1 MIFPRFFELEFVKC
15 ASLLS
20 LTWIIMHIW
29 KVFYLNPKLQV
40 LKVLINL
47 TFTDWQLGM
56 FQSLHIQILWLQK
69 CANMNWSHWKQT
81 HATCKIGLIDGLGL
95 QNMIWRKNVFAKI
108 TWRWFHDLLC
118 DNANQMIE
126 QKRNSHLKNQFAN
139 LMDRSD
145 FLRTLV
151 TRYLTVHHF
160 DGIKI
165 CHM

>member
-1 MIFPRFFELEFVKC
+1 
-15 ASLLS
+15 
-20 LTWIIMHIW
+20 MHIW

-47 TFTDWQLGM
+47 TFTDWQLAM

-69 CANMNWSHWKQT
+69 CANMNWSSHWKQT
-81 HATCKIGLIDGLGL
+81 HATCKIGLIDGLGF

-139 LMDRSD
+139 LIDRSD

-151 TRYLTVHHF
+151 TRYLTTRPSFWRNFLFVLKTTNWYLHQLF
-160 DGIKI
+160 L
-165 CHM
+165 CW

>member
-1 MIFPRFFELEFVKC
+1 MSSLFYFQHFCAFFFFFHFSFSLLSVMEATWNRYRLLQNQLWFFSHFFELEFVKC

-69 CANMNWSHWKQT
+69 CANMNWSLWKQT

-95 QNMIWRKNVFAKI
+95 
-108 TWRWFHDLLC
+108 
-118 DNANQMIE
+118 
-126 QKRNSHLKNQFAN
+126 
-139 LMDRSD
+139 
-145 FLRTLV
+145 
-151 TRYLTVHHF
+151 
-160 DGIKI
+160 
-165 CHM
+165 